1 MPAKPRSKRVTLSA
15 SREIPFDKLILSEAN
30 VRRVRA
36 QESIEELAE
45 DIARR
50 TLLTALTVR
59 PILSDDGAETGRYE
73 VIAGGRRTRALQLL
87 VQRRRLPKTTPIPC
101 IVRTE
106 GLSEE
111 DSLAE
116 NVRRAPLH
124 PLDQF
129 RAFQA
134 LREKG
139 ISEDEIAAR
148 FFVAPSVVK
157 QRLKLAAVAPALLEA
172 YAEDAMTLEMLMAF
186 TVSPDHARQLQVWE
200 TLQRGYGREP
210 YHIRRMLTEGAV
222 RASDRRARFVGLEAH
237 EAAGGTILR
246 DLFEADDGGW
256 LQDAGLL
263 ERLVADKLATE
274 ADAVRAEGWRWVEA
288 APDFP
293 YDQTYGMRR
302 IISEATPLSGEE
314 QTTLEALQEEQAA
327 LEEEHANADELPDD
341 VDARLGE
348 IEDALEALQNRPPR
362 YDPDELA
369 IAGAFV
375 SVDHAGKLRVER
387 GYVRPEDEPVEETT
401 PDAVGGSP
409 ADTGELRAEETEPVT
424 AAASAAVADPVGG
437 TDDDPEE
444 DDRSPLPD
452 RLLVDLTTHR
462 TLALRDALADDP
474 DTAHLA
480 ALHAMVLQQFYRFGR
495 CTCITIRA
503 DGVPI
508 GHQTLG
514 LTETP
519 YARSVEARADV
530 WRRTLPADAADLWD
544 ALAELDRDSRDAL
557 FAHCVAMTVSAVHDP
572 YARRSEAIAHADIL
586 AARVGL
592 DMAEAGWEP
601 TAQNYLTHVTKA
613 RILDAVRAAKDEDS
627 AERLTGL
634 KKAEMVTSAEEL
646 LKGSGWLPEPL
657 RTPASADADVV
668 GDAPSGENEVDAEPA
683 PVAIAAE

>member
-1 MPAKPRSKRVTLSA
+1 MPTKPKSKRVTLSA
-15 SREIPFDKLILSEAN
+15 SREIPFDKLVLSEAN
-30 VRRVRA
+30 VRRVKA

-59 PILSDDGAETGRYE
+59 PIVGDDGAETGRFE
-73 VIAGGRRTRALQLL
+73 VIAGGRRTRALALL
-87 VQRRRLPKTTPIPC
+87 VKRRRLPKTTPIPC

-129 RAFQA
+129 RAFQT

-139 ISEDEIAAR
+139 VSEDEIAAR

-157 QRLKLAAVAPALLEA
+157 QRLKLAVVAPDLLDA

-200 TLQRGYGREP
+200 TLQRGYAREP

-222 RASDRRARFVGLEAH
+222 RASDRRARFVGLDAY

-256 LQDAGLL
+256 LQDSGLL
-263 ERLVADKLATE
+263 ERLVAEKLAAE
-274 ADAVRAEGWRWVEA
+274 ADAVRGEGWRWVEA

-293 YDQTYGMRR
+293 YGQTYGMRR
-302 IISEATPLSGEE
+302 IVGEATPLSGEE
-314 QTTLEALQEEQAA
+314 QTTLEALQEEQAE
-327 LEEEHANADELPDD
+327 LEDKHASAEELPDD
-341 VDARLGE
+341 VDARLAE
-348 IEDALEALQNRPPR
+348 IEAALEALRNRPLR
-362 YDPDELA
+362 YDPEELA
-369 IAGAFV
+369 MAGAFV
-375 SVDHAGKLRVER
+375 SIDHAGGLRVER
-387 GYVRPEDEPVEETT
+387 GYVRPEDEPAEDSEPEVARE
-401 PDAVGGSP
+401 PQA
-409 ADTGELRAEETEPVT
+409 ATGEVIAPAADIVDPEDAGT
-424 AAASAAVADPVGG
+424 AV
-437 TDDDPEE
+437 DPEE
-444 DDRSPLPD
+444 DDQSPLPD

-480 ALHAMVLQQFYRFGR
+480 ALHAMVLQQFYRYGR
-495 CTCITIRA
+495 CTCVTIRA

-508 GHQTLG
+508 GHQTFG
-514 LTETP
+514 LTETA

-530 WRRTLPADAADLWD
+530 WRRTLPADAVDLWD
-544 ALAELDRDSRDAL
+544 ALAELDRDSWDAL
-557 FAHCVAMTVSAVHDP
+557 LAHCVAMTVSAVHDP
-572 YARRSEAIAHADIL
+572 YARRSETIAHADIL

-592 DMAEAGWEP
+592 NMVHAGWEA
-601 TAQNYLTHVTKA
+601 TAQNYLSHVTKA
-613 RILDAVRAAKDEDS
+613 RILDAVREARGEAA
-627 AERLTGL
+627 AEPLMGL
-634 KKAEMVTSAEEL
+634 KKAEIVAAAEEL

-657 RTPASADADVV
+657 STPNADKTTATPTGEPTDEGESAIT
-668 GDAPSGENEVDAEPA
+668 GDPDTEP
-683 PVAIAAE
+683 PAIAVAAE

>member
-1 MPAKPRSKRVTLSA
+1 MPTKPKSKRVTLSA
-15 SREIPFDKLILSEAN
+15 SREIPFDKLVPSDAN
-30 VRRVRA
+30 VRRVKA
-36 QESIEELAE
+36 QESIDELAE
-45 DIARR
+45 DISRR

-59 PILSDDGAETGRYE
+59 PILGDDGAETGRFA
-73 VIAGGRRTRALQLL
+73 VIAGGRRTRALALL
-87 VQRRRLPKTTPIPC
+87 VKQKRLPKTTPIPC

-106 GLSEE
+106 GVAEE

-129 RAFQA
+129 RAFQT
-134 LREKG
+134 LRQKG
-139 ISEDEIAAR
+139 VSEDEIAAR

-157 QRLKLAAVAPALLEA
+157 QRLKLAAVAPKLLEA

-186 TVSPDHARQLQVWE
+186 TVSPDHARQVQAWE

-222 RASDRRARFVGLEAH
+222 RASDRRARFVGLDAY

-256 LQDAGLL
+256 LQNAGLL

-293 YDQTYGMRR
+293 YGQTYGMRR
-302 IISEATPLSGEE
+302 IIGEATPLSGEE
-314 QTTLEALQEEQAA
+314 QATVDALEDEQAA
-327 LEEEHANADELPDD
+327 LEEEHASAEELPDE
-341 VDARLGE
+341 VDARFGE
-348 IEDALEALQNRPPR
+348 IEDALEALRNRPLR
-362 YDPDELA
+362 YDPEELE

-375 SVDHAGKLRVER
+375 SIHHAGGLRVER
-387 GYVRPEDEPVEETT
+387 GYVRREDEPAEDSEPEV
-401 PDAVGGSP
+401 A
-409 ADTGELRAEETEPVT
+409 GEPQ
-424 AAASAAVADPVGG
+424 AAAGEVVAPATDIVEPAEAGTAV
-437 TDDDPEE
+437 DPEE
-444 DDRSPLPD
+444 DDQSPLPD

-495 CTCITIRA
+495 CTCVTIRA

-514 LTETP
+514 LTETA

-530 WRRTLPADAADLWD
+530 WRRTLPADAVDLWD
-544 ALAELDRDSRDAL
+544 ALAELNRDSRDAL

-592 DMAEAGWEP
+592 NMVHAGWEA
-601 TAQNYLTHVTKA
+601 TAESYLVHVTKA
-613 RILDAVRAAKDEDS
+613 RILNAVRDAKGEAA
-627 AERLTGL
+627 AEPLMGL
-634 KKAEMVTSAEEL
+634 KKAEMVAAAEEL
-646 LKGSGWLPEPL
+646 LKGSRWLPEPL
-657 RTPASADADVV
+657 RAPNADDTTATPTGEPTDEDESAIIGHPDTD
-668 GDAPSGENEVDAEPA
+668 PA
-683 PVAIAAE
+683 AVAVAAE